1 MALAKGFRLGP
12 YQIQAAVGAGGM
24 GEVYRAVDTRLD
36 RVVAIKIL
44 PEAFAT
50 DPQLR
55 ERFDREARA
64 ISQLT
69 HPHICT
75 LHDVG
80 HQDGV
85 DFLVMEYLEGE
96 TLAMRLEKGPLGLD
110 EAIRVAIQIAGALSK
125 AHAAGFVHRDLKPG
139 NVFLTKSGAKLLD
152 FGLAKTRAPAVGEMT
167 ALPTTRVNLTV
178 AGTILGTFQ
187 YMAPEQLE
195 AREVDERTDIF
206 AFGSVVYEMVTGR
219 KAFEGESQ
227 ANVMAA
233 ILERQPPAMS
243 SIQPATSQHLEHIVG
258 RCLVKDPDHR
268 WQTARDVE
276 EELRW
281 VIDRGDVSSDVPSGR
296 SAVLLERL
304 AWGLL
309 VALVGIAIWTVR
321 GGDVRVP
328 MSEPRLIR
336 FDIATPPTSDPLSF
350 ALSPDGRQL
359 AYVASGD
366 DVSRLWV
373 RPLDQTSAHALAGT
387 AGALFP
393 FWSPDS
399 QSIGFFADG
408 KLKRIQAAGG
418 PPRTV
423 ADAIIGRGGTWS
435 RDNVILFSPNSGEI
449 FRVSANGGEPV
460 PVTRVERPRQA
471 NHRFPSFLPDGRHFL
486 FYAQGDAAS
495 RGVYLGSLDKPETQ
509 RLLDVNEAAVISAG
523 GDVLFVRENSLFVQ
537 ALDPQRAVLV
547 GDPVR
552 VAEDVTLTD
561 GLNTAAMSA
570 AAVGTLAYR
579 TGAIK
584 GRLAWFD
591 RAGREI
597 AVVGADFGVAS
608 NPELS
613 DDGDRIALDRVVNGN
628 RDIWLVDAMGGTPSR
643 FSFNQVPEYDAVWS
657 PDQTRIV
664 FASNRTGV
672 TDLYQKSSSGA
683 GEEVPLFASPQHK
696 RPLDFSPDGRFL
708 LYREFHSETSWDLLA
723 LPLAGDRKPSPVA
736 QSRFEERE
744 GQFSPD
750 GKWVAYQA
758 NDTTGS
764 FEIYVQ
770 AFPGPG
776 GKWQVSTTGGA
787 QPRWRQ
793 DGKELF
799 YIGLDGRM
807 MAVSIQMG
815 VGGKALDFEAP
826 VALFSTRIAEGP
838 VPASNNKHQFAVA
851 VDGRRFLINVVP
863 EGAPPPPIS
872 IVLDWDAHLRK

>member
-12 YQIQAAVGAGGM
+12 YTIQAAVGAGGM

-36 RVVAIKIL
+36 RSVAIKIL
-44 PEAFAT
+44 PAALAT
-50 DPQLR
+50 DPQFR

-75 LHDVG
+75 LYDVG

-96 TLAMRLEKGPLGLD
+96 TLATRLEKGPLGLD
-110 EAIRVAIQIAGALSK
+110 EALRVAIQIAGALSK

-139 NVFLTKSGAKLLD
+139 NVFLTRLGAKLLD
-152 FGLAKTRAPAVGEMT
+152 FGLAKTRAPAVGDMT
-167 ALPTTRVNLTV
+167 ALPTTPGNLTV
-178 AGTILGTFQ
+178 QGTILGTFQ

-195 AREVDERTDIF
+195 AREADARTDIF
-206 AFGSVVYEMVTGR
+206 AFGCVVYEMITGR
-219 KAFEGESQ
+219 KAFEGKSQ
-227 ANVMAA
+227 ATVMAA
-233 ILERQPPAMS
+233 ILERHPPAMS
-243 SIQPATSQHLEHIVG
+243 SIQPVTSQHLEHIVG
-258 RCLVKDPDHR
+258 RCLVKNPDDR
-268 WQTARDVE
+268 WQTARDLE

-281 VIDRGDVSSDVPSGR
+281 VIERGDVGPDVASRRP
-296 SAVLLERL
+296 AVLLERL

-309 VALVGIAIWTVR
+309 VALVGVAAWTVR
-321 GGDVRVP
+321 GGRDVRVP
-328 MSEPRLIR
+328 MSELRLMR

-366 DVSRLWV
+366 GVSQLWV
-373 RPLDQTSAHALAGT
+373 RPLDQISAQPLAGT

-408 KLKRIQAAGG
+408 RLKRIQATGG
-418 PPRTV
+418 PPRTL

-435 RDNVILFSPNSGEI
+435 RENIILFSPNSGEI
-449 FRVSANGGEPV
+449 FRVSADGGEPV
-460 PVTRVERPRQA
+460 AVTHVERPRQA
-471 NHRFPSFLPDGRHFL
+471 NHRFPCFLPDGRHFL
-486 FYAQGDAAS
+486 FYAQGDSAS

-523 GDVLFVRENSLFVQ
+523 GQVLFVRENSLFVQ
-537 ALDPQRAVLV
+537 ALDAQRAVLV

-579 TGAIK
+579 TGAINR
-584 GRLAWFD
+584 RLAWFD
-591 RAGREI
+591 RTGREI
-597 AVVGADFGVAS
+597 ALVGGADTGVAS

-613 DDGDRIALDRVVNGN
+613 RDGNRIALDRVVNGN
-628 RDIWLVDAMGGTPSR
+628 RDIWLVDAMGGTPNR

-672 TDLYQKSSSGA
+672 TDLYQKLSSGA
-683 GEEVPLFASPQHK
+683 GEEEPLIASPQHK
-696 RPLDFSPDGRFL
+696 RPLDFSPDGHYL
-708 LYREFHSETSWDLLA
+708 LYREFHSGTSWDLLA
-723 LPLAGDRKPSPVA
+723 LPLAGDRKPMPVV

-758 NDTTGS
+758 NDDTGS

-776 GKWQVSTTGGA
+776 GKRQVSTTGGA
-787 QPRWRQ
+787 QPRWRR

-807 MAVSIQMG
+807 MAVPIQVG
-815 VGGKALDFEAP
+815 VGGNCTRFRGTGR
-826 VALFSTRIAEGP
+826 ALFDS
-838 VPASNNKHQFAVA
+838 H
-851 VDGRRFLINVVP
+851 RRR
-863 EGAPPPPIS
+863 ACIS
-872 IVLDWDAHLRK
+872 LQ